1 MKSKT
6 IDSVCS
12 VLRTLMNQ
20 SGSDIIKTDISLAL
34 ENIRSG
40 HVSEALTNLLQ
51 ARVSSAL
58 ANQNNTAYIA
68 ATEEIALW
76 MIYRA
81 KNLASIA
88 EISGYMSVWNKGRIK
103 EAIKEKERS
112 LRNLA
117 S

>member
-1 MKSKT
+1 MKSRT

-20 SGSDIIKTDISLAL
+20 SGSDIIKTDISSAL
-34 ENIRSG
+34 ENIRAG
-40 HVSEALTNLLQ
+40 RTIEALTNLLQ
-51 ARVSSAL
+51 ARVNSAL
-58 ANQNNTAYIA
+58 ADQNNTAYIV
-68 ATEEIALW
+68 ATEEIAFW

-81 KNLASIA
+81 KSLAALA
-88 EISGYMSVWNKGRIK
+88 EISDYMSVWNKGRVK
-103 EAIKEKERS
+103 EAIKEKERG